1 MGSLITKFIQGGFF
15 MWPILLCSVLGLVIA
30 VDRFLILSKA
40 GSINK
45 EHLLATIKSRIMQGG
60 MGATMNILRQEN
72 IPITNIIAAGI
83 NSVMN
88 NASIEEIQT
97 SMDAAA
103 LKEIPK
109 LEKRI
114 SLINTCANIAT
125 LLGLLGTVSG
135 LIGAFD
141 AVATV
146 SPDKKAEML
155 ASAIATAMNTT
166 AAGLLGAIPLLGLY
180 GYLSSKSEEL
190 VNEIHEG
197 SVATL
202 NFIITHRSRIQGKSP
217 KD

>member
-1 MGSLITKFIQGGFF
+1 MGSLMEKFVQGGFY
-15 MWPILLCSVLGLVIA
+15 MWPILICSIIGVAIA
-30 VDRFLILSKA
+30 VDRYLVLSHA
-40 GSINK
+40 GSIDK
-45 EHLLATIKSRIMQGG
+45 EHLLATIKSKIMQGS
-60 MGATMNILRQEN
+60 MSAVMNILRQEKV
-72 IPITNIIAAGI
+72 PITNIIASGVNA
-83 NSVMN
+83 VMN
-88 NASIEEIQT
+88 DGSTEEIQT

-109 LEKRI
+109 LERRI
-114 SLINTCANIAT
+114 SLINSCANIAT

-141 AVATV
+141 AVANV

-180 GYLSSKSEEL
+180 GYLNSKSEEL
-190 VNEIHEG
+190 INEIHEA

-202 NFIITHRSRIQGKSP
+202 NFIITHRSRIQSRKR
-217 KD
+217 

>member
-1 MGSLITKFIQGGFF
+1 MFLITKFVQGGFF
-15 MWPILLCSVLGLVIA
+15 MWPILICSIVGFAIAIDRLKVLYE
-30 VDRFLILSKA
+30 A
-40 GSINK
+40 GSIDK
-45 EHLLATIKSRIMQGG
+45 DHLLTSIKSKIIQG
-60 MGATMNILRQEN
+60 NISSVVNVLKQKN
-72 IPITNIIAAGI
+72 LPITNIISAGI

-88 NASIEEIQT
+88 GGSAAEVQT
-97 SMDAAA
+97 SMDAMA

-109 LEKRI
+109 LERRI
-114 SLINTCANIAT
+114 SLVNTCANVAT

-141 AVATV
+141 AVANV

-166 AAGLLGAIPLLGLY
+166 AAGLLGAIPLLGVY

-190 VNEIHEG
+190 INEIHEG

-202 NFIITHRSRIQGKSP
+202 NFIITHRARIRRN
-217 KD
+217 